1 MISSRGHTEP
11 PLNLTDERHGMRD
24 QYVGDIGDFVKYD
37 PKNYV
42 FLDNHRPKS
51 TELRGA
57 CLEGKGLLGL
67 HV

>member
-1 MISSRGHTEP
+1 
-11 PLNLTDERHGMRD
+11 MRD